1 MKRMV
6 LTLLTTLAGIYPAP
20 AQQPQPDTIPLSVN
34 MQEIVVTAKTGFDR
48 DRQAKPGASVEEYL
62 QTSEKVGMIKRGAYA
77 WEPSINSMTAER
89 ISVTIDGMKIFHAC
103 TDRMDP
109 VTSYVETVNLSK
121 VSLGSGFD
129 ANPNATNSIG
139 GSLDLKLNK
148 SGFCQDGFSANAS
161 SGYESNGNLR
171 LGGADIAYATPRF
184 YLNSGYFRR
193 GSDNYSAGG
202 GETVRFSQFTKNNVF
217 ANIGYS
223 PKQGHD
229 LEASI
234 ICDRASDVG
243 YPALTMDVARAEGL
257 ITSLAYTAANP
268 HRHFYKWET
277 KVYYNNI
284 VHIMDDTKRPPEEI
298 AMHMDMPGK
307 SRTGGF
313 YSTLS
318 GRSEKH
324 RYSLNWDAYYNRS
337 YAEMTMYPNNPDE
350 MPMFMLAWGDVRTA
364 NTGLFG
370 VDEWRVGDSHSV
382 RLSGKLSFQRAGVAS
397 DFGYESLLGY
407 YPEAKRFTN
416 RAVGNIAARYL
427 VRAGDWDGSLSVGY
441 GSRAPSVSEAY
452 GFFLFNTF
460 DAYDYLGNPHLKNE
474 SSLETSA
481 SLRWRNHAF
490 EAKAEVSHFYF
501 NNYIIGR
508 PSVDL
513 HRMTVGATGVKAYQ
527 NLPHASL
534 LNAGLLLK
542 YRFSDFF
549 TFNGRATYARGRD
562 GDGGN
567 LPLIA
572 PFGYDVSLKFGKNR
586 FVVESNIAGAAR
598 QTAFSPGYGE
608 DETERYAVAGF
619 SAGYS
624 FKVRQLV
631 FNLKAGV
638 ENLFDTYYSTYADWK
653 NIPRK
658 GRNIFVNLGIELF

>member
-1 MKRMV
+1 
-6 LTLLTTLAGIYPAP
+6 
-20 AQQPQPDTIPLSVN
+20 
-34 MQEIVVTAKTGFDR
+34 
-48 DRQAKPGASVEEYL
+48 
-62 QTSEKVGMIKRGAYA
+62 MIKRGAYA
-77 WEPSINSMTAER
+77 WEPSINSMTTER

-109 VTSYVETVNLSK
+109 VTSYVETVNLSR

-129 ANPNATNSIG
+129 ASPNATNSIG

-161 SGYESNGNLR
+161 SGYESNSSLW

-184 YLNSGYFRR
+184 YLNSGYFHRS
-193 GSDNYSAGG
+193 SDSYRAGG

-217 ANIGYS
+217 ANTGYAL
-223 PKQGHD
+223 KEGHD
-229 LEASI
+229 LEASMI
-234 ICDRASDVG
+234 YDRATDVG
-243 YPALTMDVARAEGL
+243 YPALAMDVAKAEGL
-257 ITSLAYTAANP
+257 ITSLSYTAANP
-268 HRHFYKWET
+268 FRHFYKWET
-277 KVYYNNI
+277 KIYYNNI

-307 SRTGGF
+307 SRTAGA

-324 RYSLNWDAYYNRS
+324 RYSLNWDAYCNRS

-350 MPMFMLAWGDVRTA
+350 IPMFMLTWGDVRTA
-364 NTGLFG
+364 NTGIFG
-370 VDEWRVGDSHSV
+370 VDEWRISDRHSV
-382 RLSGKLSFQRAGVAS
+382 RLSGKLSFQRAGMAS

-407 YPEAKRFTN
+407 YPGMERFTN
-416 RAVGNIAARYL
+416 RATGNIAARYL
-427 VRAGDWDGSLSVGY
+427 LRAGNWDGSLSAGY

-481 SLRWRNHAF
+481 SLRWSNHAF
-490 EAKAEVSHFYF
+490 EAKGEVSHFRF
-501 NNYIIGR
+501 SDYIIGK
-508 PSVDL
+508 PNAGL
-513 HRMTVGATGVKAYQ
+513 YHMTVGATGVKAYQ

-534 LNAGLLLK
+534 LNTSLLLK
-542 YRFSDFF
+542 YRFLYFF
-549 TFNGRATYARGRD
+549 TLNGKATYARGRD

-572 PFGYDVSLKFGKNR
+572 PFEYGVSLKFGKNR
-586 FVVESNIAGAAR
+586 FTVEGSVAGAAR
-598 QTAFSPGYGE
+598 QSAFSPEYGE
-608 DETERYAVAGF
+608 DETGGYAVAGF

-624 FKVRQLV
+624 FKLRQLV

-638 ENLFDTYYSTYADWK
+638 ENLFDTYYSTYSDWK

-658 GRNIFVNLGIELF
+658 GRNIFVNMGIELF